1 MCGMFVFGRVPRPF
15 PSAGSLPAHQPIGSS
30 VCQSSDSFAR
40 QPVSPPL
47 RPQGARN
54 CSPLP
59 FYRERRM
66 LSIQGFSMLRMPF
79 WEISCASVSPI
90 WRKSV
95 ERVVIPPA
103 RISLSGVSLY
113 EMMPNSRPG
122 VICCRSACLSSVTRS
137 RSLTRMNRSPSRIS
151 RSRIEARYSC
161 PNPCSAQK
169 RTSPS

>member
-1 MCGMFVFGRVPRPF
+1 MCGMFVFRTCAQAFSHGWQSAC
-15 PSAGSLPAHQPIGSS
+15 PSAYRFIGLPVRRLISTSVCLPARQLVSSS
-30 VCQSSDSFAR
+30 VCQSADSFAR

-54 CSPLP
+54 YSPLP

-122 VICCRSACLSSVTRS
+122 IIC
-137 RSLTRMNRSPSRIS
+137 
-151 RSRIEARYSC
+151 
-161 PNPCSAQK
+161 
-169 RTSPS
+169 